1 MVALVDLMDTLSAVV
16 PFGDHVHLHLS
27 GTDAVALTDHI
38 TEGTIAAIAGVGRD
52 EEVTEVDGL
61 RDVTTDEVYGTDEVA
76 HLRDSIRYQHGLEVI
91 SLIHPM
97 TDTSGDSIDILQHRC
112 VLDTDDVTADS
123 AVDVVVAEDLFA
135 QHLGL
140 SHIEAADRQVGHAV
154 LGDLFGVT
162 RACDNPDLTRTQL
175 LILL

>member
-1 MVALVDLMDTLSAVV
+1 MDTLSAVV

-38 TEGTIAAIAGVGRD
+38 TKGTIAAIAGVGRD
-52 EEVTEVDGL
+52 EEVTEIDGL
-61 RDVTTDEVYGTDEVA
+61 RDVTTDEMHGTDEVA

-91 SLIHPM
+91 SLIHPVA
-97 TDTSGDSIDILQHRC
+97 DTSSDSIDILQHRC

-140 SHIEAADRQVGHAV
+140 SHIKAADRQVGHTV
-154 LGDLFGVT
+154 LGDLLSVT
-162 RACDNPDLTRTQL
+162 RARDDPDLTGTQL